1 MTAKKRPSKIRQ
13 KINELHEEL
22 EYNSLS
28 QNKDRARSCTVGNCT
43 GGLIEISMRGDAASL
58 WYILHPVEA
67 IEFMEQLA
75 SACGVEILKRPKQDF
90 TSWRS
95 WDLDQP
101 NSAHWKG
108 SAPWQISDKDKK
120 QLAKVHDEKYG
131 VLPANTNSVERPRLE
146 ASTRRKKKV
155 EEFDEE

>member
-1 MTAKKRPSKIRQ
+1 MTAKKRPSKTRQ

-22 EYNSLS
+22 EYNSLT
-28 QNKDRARSCTVGNCT
+28 QNKDRARSCTVGSCT

-58 WYILHPVEA
+58 WYVLHPVEA

-95 WDLDQP
+95 WELDQP
-101 NSAHWKG
+101 NASHWKG
-108 SAPWQISDKDKK
+108 AAPWQLNDKDKK
-120 QLAKVHDEKYG
+120 QLGKLNEQKYG
-131 VLPANTNSVERPRLE
+131 VLPPANLDSMERPKLE
-146 ASTRRKKKV
+146 ASSKRNKKIQEI
-155 EEFDEE
+155 EE